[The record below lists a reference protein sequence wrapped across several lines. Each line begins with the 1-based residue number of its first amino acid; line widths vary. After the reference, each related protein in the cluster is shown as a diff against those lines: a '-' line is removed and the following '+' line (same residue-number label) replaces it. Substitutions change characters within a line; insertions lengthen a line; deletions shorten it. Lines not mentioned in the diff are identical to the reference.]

1 MKSIKHY
8 IHEALKLGAGK
19 RQSTGNNFGVNI
31 IEDTKVVNEFN
42 KYSETKVVNAH
53 EALMEFLEEF
63 CSVGIKCAELFYS
76 GYSGYTLYHT
86 EQPDDQSLIGYI
98 LYESSN
104 LSGTDK
110 WYFKKNTKKY
120 NNEVIK
126 KEDIDEM
133 SNWKKIE

>member
-8 IHEALKLGAGK
+8 IYEALKLGAGK
-19 RQSTGNNFGVNI
+19 RQSIGNNFGVNI
-31 IEDTKVVNEFN
+31 IEEPKVVNEFN
-42 KYSETKVVNAH
+42 KYSETKVDKAH

-63 CSVGIKCAELFYS
+63 SSVGIKCAELFYS

-86 EQPDDQSLIGYI
+86 EQPDSQSLIGYI
-98 LYESSN
+98 LYESTFS
-104 LSGTDK
+104 STDK
-110 WYFKKNTKKY
+110 WYFKKNTKNH
-120 NNEVIK
+120 NNDVIK